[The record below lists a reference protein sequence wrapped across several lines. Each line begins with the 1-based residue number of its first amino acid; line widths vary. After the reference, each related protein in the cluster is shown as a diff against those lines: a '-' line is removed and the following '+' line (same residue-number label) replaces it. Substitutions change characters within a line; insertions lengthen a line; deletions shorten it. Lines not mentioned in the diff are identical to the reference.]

1 MQANPNQRAFDIG
14 EYLDNMYVYISLTHT
29 HTHTHSH
36 SHSHTHSHTHS
47 LTHSLTH
54 TPHTHTHV
62 YIQCTTRIHIH
73 MLHLLVI
80 SNFLIDRKNCENADV
95 IEDLGH
101 NAFSVQWSPTRG
113 QTKVHPIIMIMN
125 ASHDYWPPFLL
136 IMHTR

>member
-14 EYLDNMYVYISLTHT
+14 EYLDNMYVYNTHMRART
-29 HTHTHSH
+29 R
-36 SHSHTHSHTHS
+36 
-47 LTHSLTH
+47 
-54 TPHTHTHV
+54 V

-73 MLHLLVI
+73 TLHLLVI

-113 QTKVHPIIMIMN
+113 QTKVHPIIMIIN